1 MTAPDA
7 PDSST
12 PPAFRWEFEAIGTRW
27 RIDTAVELSATV
39 RSEVGVLIDAFDR
52 AWSRFRPDAEIAA
65 LATAAGSIP
74 APVDAAPMLD
84 LFLAL
89 SEATAEAVNPLI
101 GDALARRGYDAQYG
115 LVDHGAQAA
124 PAGWSQLLTWGGDR
138 LTLRTPATIDVGAL
152 GKGRLVDRVL
162 RRVAAHVEGAVT
174 VDAGDD
180 FLDRIVAA
188 MQPDLLQLHGRET
201 PERVAAVKARH
212 GLPVMKALPV
222 GTAADLDGIAP
233 YRGVADRFLFDARPP
248 AGSELPGGNGVSFD
262 WTILAGVPR
271 GVDYLLSGGLNAG
284 NAADA
289 IRLARPPGLDVSSGV
304 ESAPGVGTRVSVR
317 LPIGAAAM
325 VEQPGKIITFA
336 RAPRRGLDTKEPLR
350 LTA

>member
-7 PDSST
+7 PASST

-174 VDAGDD
+174 VDAGGDIALRGSETIALEHPFD
-180 FLDRIVAA
+180 PTRAIGVWRVTDAA
-188 MQPDLLQLHGRET
+188 LCASAIQRRAWP
-201 PERVAAVKARH
+201 
-212 GLPVMKALPV
+212 
-222 GTAADLDGIAP
+222 AADGGGLHH
-233 YRGVADRFLFDARPP
+233 VLDARTGEP
-248 AGSELPGGNGVSFD
+248 VR
-262 WTILAGVPR
+262 TIAATWV
-271 GVDYLLSGGLNAG
+271 V
-284 NAADA
+284 AADA
-289 IRLARPPGLDVSSGV
+289 MTAD
-304 ESAPGVGTRVSVR
+304 
-317 LPIGAAAM
+317 AAATALFFDGGPAFADAHAAAWVRM
-325 VEQPGKIITFA
+325 TTDGRVEWSPDSKAELF
-336 RAPRRGLDTKEPLR
+336 L
-350 LTA
+350 